1 MLVTCTLSTHIGTE
15 NSFIV
20 IVLYYECY
28 IICKVA
34 LKTEIVI
41 FHSVNSVLFYTQS
54 ISIKKHYNLTG
65 AINEYELLDPL
76 LSTVCDSDAFC

>member
-1 MLVTCTLSTHIGTE
+1 M
-15 NSFIV
+15 
-20 IVLYYECY
+20 
-28 IICKVA
+28 A